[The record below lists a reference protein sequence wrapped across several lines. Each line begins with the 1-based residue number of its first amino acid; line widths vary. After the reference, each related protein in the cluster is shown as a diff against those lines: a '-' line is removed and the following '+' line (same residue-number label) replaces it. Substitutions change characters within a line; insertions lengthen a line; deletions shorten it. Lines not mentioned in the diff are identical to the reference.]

1 MSSMSYT
8 EWVNTDSRING
19 PLVALWVSGCG
30 WWKHSLTIPPPSIVP
45 SASSLK
51 WTRSFMRPAY
61 RHWLEPLSSYSTD
74 CFVLCVPDYGALL
87 GMQVLTLILK
97 VKVPILQGGQRGLGT
112 MADLL
117 YHRERPPHHLL
128 NPLGPRK
135 WEIWSFRTR
144 RSLRNIM
151 ITLCGKTFHWF
162 IFILNKIAS
171 HWYIEGIHGHWGW
184 GIFIKDMQQQPLS

>member
-1 MSSMSYT
+1 MAHSSPFEYRAAVDGNIH
-8 EWVNTDSRING
+8 WQN
-19 PLVALWVSGCG
+19 
-30 WWKHSLTIPPPSIVP
+30 PPPSIVP

-61 RHWLEPLSSYSTD
+61 RHWLEPLSSSSTD
-74 CFVLCVPDYGALL
+74 CFVLCVPDCGALL